1 MIKKIY
7 CAIKKGTA
15 AWVQSLAK
23 ISLAIT
29 DGLVNSK
36 KREIE
41 RERDAPHYEQCFTL
55 FLSFPFITPKYTKG
69 IPLL

>member
-1 MIKKIY
+1 M
-7 CAIKKGTA
+7 GTKL
-15 AWVQSLAK
+15 SK
-23 ISLAIT
+23 NIFGDH